1 MSYQLNNM
9 KINND
14 KLKLAIQKNGRL
26 TDETLSFLWRAGLEF
41 ENYKQQLISVC
52 RNYPIELLFVRD
64 NDIGDYVEKGVVDL
78 GILGQNLLLE
88 ERPKV
93 KKLLNLRFGYCSL
106 IVAVLKESDIF
117 DIKDLNNKKIATS
130 YPNSAKIYMDKNEI
144 SAEIIKINGSVEIA
158 PSLGIADAIVD
169 LSSSGSTLILND
181 LRIVEKIFDSEA
193 VLILNN
199 SPKTSSI
206 KKKLVENLLQRFK
219 SVLSAKKYKYIS
231 MDIPKNN
238 LIKLTKLIP
247 NVRSLQ
253 SFSSNNN
260 DFIPVSIVINEEI
273 FWGMLGRLKNL
284 KVSQI
289 KMLPLEK
296 YIS

>member
-1 MSYQLNNM
+1 MYKNNQQ
-9 KINND
+9 KI
-14 KLKLAIQKNGRL
+14 KLAIQKSGRL

-41 ENYKQQLISVC
+41 ESYKQQLFSVC
-52 RNYPIELLFVRD
+52 RNYPLELLYVRD
-64 NDIGDYVEKGVVDL
+64 NDIGDYVGKGVVDL

-106 IVAVLKESDIF
+106 IVAVLKESDISE
-117 DIKDLNNKKIATS
+117 IKDLNNKKIATS
-130 YPNSAKIYMDKNEI
+130 YPNSAKIYMDKNKISTEI
-144 SAEIIKINGSVEIA
+144 VKINGSVEIA
-158 PSLGIADAIVD
+158 PNLGIADAIVD

-181 LRIVEKIFDSEA
+181 LRIVAKIFDSEA
-193 VLILNN
+193 VLISNN
-199 SPKTSSI
+199 SPQTSSI

-238 LIKLTKLIP
+238 LTKLAKLIP

-253 SFSSNNN
+253 SLSPNNT